1 MILPNILLFST
12 LFLLPGITLPVN
24 IKSFYI
30 FFLVSLLLDACCQ
43 VKEVGGVKYKL
54 VKDRDIK
61 PASTC
66 KNDCVYEKLGS
77 EGEYYCF
84 RHGELSSECIEKEYG
99 NGKQYGN

>member
-1 MILPNILLFST
+1 M
-12 LFLLPGITLPVN
+12 
-24 IKSFYI
+24 
-30 FFLVSLLLDACCQ
+30 
-43 VKEVGGVKYKL
+43 GGVKYKL

-77 EGEYYCF
+77 EGDYYCF

-99 NGKQYGN
+99 KQYGN